1 MGADRHLAE
10 DVEPVGTEGDPDYAP
25 GGAANGSDSLLYE
38 VPLAELGGEPA
49 EIRATLYYQ
58 AIPPFFLQDRFC
70 TAKGL
75 DTKRLYYLAGK
86 LDTGG
91 SPIQDWKLK
100 VGQTVKATVP

>member
-1 MGADRHLAE
+1 M
-10 DVEPVGTEGDPDYAP
+10 
-25 GGAANGSDSLLYE
+25 
-38 VPLAELGGEPA
+38 PLAELGGEPA